1 MPLERLKS
9 ERLELLALSRAELGG
24 LLERQVLG
32 MELTDNLLSLNVER
46 AVHIKL
52 EKMARSDPKDHLWF
66 TYWLIILRDTEC
78 GIGLVG
84 FKGVPNER
92 GEVEIGY
99 GLAPEYEGQG
109 YMTEAVCALTE
120 WAFLRPDCRVIA
132 PNTSKTNLASQRV
145 LEKVGMKVYKETVG
159 ERFWRLEKGEG

>member
-1 MPLERLKS
+1 
-9 ERLELLALSRAELGG
+9 
-24 LLERQVLG
+24 

-52 EKMARSDPKDHLWF
+52 EKMARSDPKDHVWF
-66 TYWLIILRDTEC
+66 TYWLILRGTEC

-99 GLAPEYEGQG
+99 GLPPKYEGQG
-109 YMTEAVCALTE
+109 YMTEAVRSLVG
-120 WAFLRPDCRVIA
+120 WAFSQRDCTVIA
-132 PNTSKTNLASQRV
+132 PSTAKTNLASQRV
-145 LEKVGMKVYKETVG
+145 LEKVGVKVYKETAG
-159 ERFWRLEKGEG
+159 KRFWRLGKGEG